1 MKRCVIALAIWLLLT
16 LFLAVVLRS
25 GMRRAPIFSPIDWAL
40 MAALPLGA
48 SLTAPT
54 CRWRP
59 LFFIYG
65 CLGGT
70 IFAVRYISVH
80 YISEP
85 LGYRRAF
92 VPDPQLVWILVTG
105 ILMIVASGVVCR
117 LAAMGRHRMARP
129 RFSRECCQAC
139 GYNLTGNVS
148 GICPECGTAIPEK
161 E

>member
-1 MKRCVIALAIWLLLT
+1 MKWCIPTLAIWLLLT
-16 LFLAVVLRS
+16 LVFFGAMGRLNRD
-25 GMRRAPIFSPIDWAL
+25 PIFSPIDWGL
-40 MAALPLGA
+40 IVALPLVA
-48 SLTAPT
+48 FFTADT
-54 CRWRP
+54 CRWSP

-70 IFAVRYISVH
+70 IFAVH
-80 YISEP
+80 YMTSHRWRFNP
-85 LGYRRAF
+85 FA
-92 VPDPQLVWILVTG
+92 VDQPVAQTLVSG